1 MLIVT
6 IDLWEG
12 RTVEQKREIVRA
24 VTSALANAAGCP
36 TDAVWV
42 IIRDVSKNNWGMGG
56 KLASEVFP

>member
-1 MLIVT
+1 MPIVT

-24 VTSALANAAGCP
+24 VTSAVANAAGCP
-36 TDAVWV
+36 PDAVWV
-42 IIRDVSKNNWGMGG
+42 VIRDVSKDNWGMGG